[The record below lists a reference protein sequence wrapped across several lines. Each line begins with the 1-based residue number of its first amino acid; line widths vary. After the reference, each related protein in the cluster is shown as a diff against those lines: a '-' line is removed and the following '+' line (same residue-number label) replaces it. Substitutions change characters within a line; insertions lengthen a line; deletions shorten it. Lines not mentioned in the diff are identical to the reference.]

1 MNLKAIALQKDSS
14 ADGPGRFEDHFLIP
28 DHTVYL
34 DGNSLGPPLRKS
46 LEVVKNTTEE
56 EWKNRLI
63 RSWNEDWL
71 ESWERISH
79 KIARIIN
86 AEPEEVIITDSVSV
100 NLYKLAFSTIA
111 LQKQRKEILTDDL
124 NFPSDIYVLQGLT
137 QNHFQDKV
145 LKVLEQRNEAGVEE
159 NILNHI
165 NSETALL
172 TFSHVSFQSARRY
185 QMTEINQKAR
195 ALGVINLW
203 DFSHSIGAVPID
215 VKASAVDLAV
225 GCTYKYLNGGP
236 GAPAFLF
243 VRKELQEQMKNPIQ
257 GWFSHQS
264 PFEFGLSFIAKESAW
279 KFAVGTPSVLSL
291 KAIEPGLDLHL
302 KAGSAQLWKESE
314 ELFEYFLLYFQNFLK
329 QRNFSISTPLNPDL
343 RGSHIALHHKEAY
356 RINLSL
362 IHPRTS
368 EKVFITDHRPPDI
381 IRIALTPLYLGFTD
395 IADFCERLIEII
407 DSKEYENH
415 SSEKLG
421 VI

>member
-1 MNLKAIALQKDSS
+1 MNLREIAQQKDRLS
-14 ADGPGRFEDHFLIP
+14 DGPGRYKDHFEIP
-28 DHTVYL
+28 DQTIYL
-34 DGNSLGPPLRKS
+34 DGNSLGPPLIKS
-46 LEVVKNTTEE
+46 LEVVKKTTEE

-79 KIARIIN
+79 KIATLIN
-86 AEPEEVIITDSVSV
+86 AEPGEVIVTDSVSV
-100 NLYKLAFSTIA
+100 NLYKLAFAAIA
-111 LQKQRKEILTDDL
+111 LQQNRKEILTDNL

-137 QNHFQDKV
+137 KNHFQAKI
-145 LKVLEQRNEAGVEE
+145 LNILEQKNEDKVEE

-165 NSETALL
+165 NSETALV

-185 QMTEINQKAR
+185 QMAEINQKSKAFG
-195 ALGVINLW
+195 AINLW

-215 VKASAVDLAV
+215 VKASGVDLAV

-243 VRKELQEQMKNPIQ
+243 VRKELQKQLQNPIQ
-257 GWFSHQS
+257 GWFSHQN
-264 PFEFGLSFIAKESAW
+264 PFEFGPSFKRKENAW
-279 KFAVGTPSVLSL
+279 QFAVGTPSVISL

-302 KAGSAQLWKESE
+302 KAGSTQLWEESK

-329 QRNFSISTPLNPDL
+329 ERIFSISTPSNPEF
-343 RGSHIALHHKEAY
+343 RGSHIALHHPEAY

-368 EKVFITDHRPPDI
+368 EKTFITDHRPPDI
-381 IRIALTPLYLGFTD
+381 IRIALTPLYLGFKD
-395 IADFCERLIEII
+395 VADFCERLMEII

-415 SSEKLG
+415 SSDKLG